1 MRLPLALLE
10 VFDAIAR
17 AGSMRGAA
25 EALGVTP
32 STISHQLKSLERQMG
47 TALFVRTTR
56 SVLMT
61 EAGRAL
67 SRGALPAFDQLA
79 NAVQEARDVG
89 GSPRGSL
96 RITLPEFAYT
106 MALAPHIVSFRKAWP
121 EIELELIMTDAL
133 VDLMEAGYH
142 AGIRQGDRI
151 EQDMVAIKLG
161 EPLPLAVYG
170 SHDYFERRGKPQ
182 SPADLLSHDCIRYRF
197 HRSGR
202 LAPWVFHDAGE
213 PHTVDVSGGLIVSD
227 LPALYQMIADGLGLG
242 YVFRDG
248 PPEALRRTG
257 LASVL
262 TDYLLPIP
270 GLYLYYP
277 REYRSMLPLR
287 LFIDHMRGA
296 FRVDDPGA
304 LPAETL
310 QRPASH
316 APQSSKA

>member
-25 EALGVTP
+25 ETLGVTP
-32 STISHQLKSLERQMG
+32 STISHQLKALERQIG
-47 TALFVRTTR
+47 AALFVRTTR
-56 SVLMT
+56 SVLLT

-106 MALAPHIVSFRKAWP
+106 MALAPHIISFRTAWP
-121 EIELELIMTDAL
+121 EIELELVMTDAM

-151 EQDMVAIKLG
+151 EQDMIAVKIG
-161 EPLPLAVYG
+161 DPLPVAVYG
-170 SHDYFERRGKPQ
+170 SRDYLERRGVPQ
-182 SPADLLSHDCIRYRF
+182 SPADLLAHDCIRYRF

-202 LAPWVFHDAGE
+202 LAPWVFHDADE
-213 PHTVDVSGGLIVSD
+213 AHTVEVAGGLIVSD
-227 LPALYQMIADGLGLG
+227 LPALYHMIAEGLGLG

-248 PPEALRRTG
+248 PPEAMRRER
-257 LASVL
+257 LVSVL
-262 TDYLLPIP
+262 ADYLIPIP
-270 GLYLYYP
+270 GLYLYFP

-287 LFIDHMRGA
+287 LFIDHVRGVA
-296 FRVDDPGA
+296 KPGGSREEA
-304 LPAETL
+304 DVPAKS
-310 QRPASH
+310 A
-316 APQSSKA
+316 

>member
-32 STISHQLKSLERQMG
+32 STISHQLKALERQIG
-47 TALFVRTTR
+47 AALFVRTTR
-56 SVLMT
+56 SVLLT

-106 MALAPHIVSFRKAWP
+106 MALAPHIISFRTAWP
-121 EIELELIMTDAL
+121 EIELELVMTDAM

-151 EQDMVAIKLG
+151 EQDMIAIKIG
-161 EPLPLAVYG
+161 DPLPVAVYG
-170 SHDYFERRGKPQ
+170 SRDYLDRRGVPQ
-182 SPADLLSHDCIRYRF
+182 SPADLLAHDCIRYRF

-202 LAPWVFHDAGE
+202 LAPWVFHDAYE
-213 PHTVDVSGGLIVSD
+213 PHTVEVAGGLIVSD
-227 LPALYQMIADGLGLG
+227 LPALY
-242 YVFRDG
+242 
-248 PPEALRRTG
+248 
-257 LASVL
+257 
-262 TDYLLPIP
+262 
-270 GLYLYYP
+270 
-277 REYRSMLPLR
+277 
-287 LFIDHMRGA
+287 H
-296 FRVDDPGA
+296 
-304 LPAETL
+304 
-310 QRPASH
+310 
-316 APQSSKA
+316 

>member
-25 EALGVTP
+25 ETLGVTP
-32 STISHQLKSLERQMG
+32 STVSHQLKALERQIG

-56 SVLMT
+56 SVALT

-67 SRGALPAFDQLA
+67 SHGALPAFDQLA
-79 NAVQEARDVG
+79 NAVQQARDIG

-106 MALAPHIVSFRKAWP
+106 MALAPHIISFRAACP
-121 EIELELIMTDAL
+121 EVELELVMTDAM
-133 VDLMEAGYH
+133 VDLMEAGCH

-151 EQDMVAIKLG
+151 EQDMIAIRLG

-170 SHDYFERRGKPQ
+170 SRGYLKRRGVPK

-197 HRSGR
+197 LRSGR
-202 LAPWVFHDAGE
+202 LAPWIFHDANE
-213 PHTVDVSGGLIVSD
+213 SHTVAVAGGPIVSD
-227 LPALYQMIADGLGLG
+227 LPTLYHMIANGLGLG

-248 PPEALRRTG
+248 PPAAMRREQLTPL
-257 LASVL
+257 LA
-262 TDYLLPIP
+262 DYLAPIP

-277 REYRSMLPLR
+277 HEYRSMLLLR
-287 LFIDHMRGA
+287 LFIDHLRA
-296 FRVDDPGA
+296 ALSADPI
-304 LPAETL
+304 
-310 QRPASH
+310 
-316 APQSSKA
+316 SSRHEA